1 MNDLISTNYE
11 CDTSL
16 YFSIALFTEW
26 FHTIVI
32 TCSEWIDPLGLIHAG
47 SLMIS
52 CKILAYNMRQIIF
65 AAAELQFFAT
75 LFAEGVLLKAL

>member
-1 MNDLISTNYE
+1 M
-11 CDTSL
+11 
-16 YFSIALFTEW
+16 
-26 FHTIVI
+26 I